1 MDTPQ
6 ALPILDAIELRVLG
20 SLIEKSRAT
29 PDYYPMTV
37 NAIALACNQKT
48 SRKPVVSYDD
58 ETVMEALNTLKRR
71 GLVSTATG
79 GSSRAI
85 KYKHNLAIV
94 YPLIPSELAIMCLLM
109 LRGPQTPGE
118 INTNAGRL
126 YEFESIEEV
135 QEMLEKLAGGETPFV
150 LQLPKRPGQKEARYA
165 HLLAGEPEVISEEDD
180 DDQSTGR
187 SNSGLEA
194 RLAKVEQE
202 LAELKE
208 AFDKLMKELS

>member
-1 MDTPQ
+1 
-6 ALPILDAIELRVLG
+6 
-20 SLIEKSRAT
+20 
-29 PDYYPMTV
+29 
-37 NAIALACNQKT
+37 
-48 SRKPVVSYDD
+48 
-58 ETVMEALNTLKRR
+58 
-71 GLVSTATG
+71 
-79 GSSRAI
+79 
-85 KYKHNLAIV
+85 
-94 YPLIPSELAIMCLLM
+94 M

-165 HLLAGEPEVISEEDD
+165 HLLAGEPEISEEDE
-180 DDQSTGR
+180 DDQPTGR